1 MMIRLVNFLCVGLL
15 GLTVLANYHVSE
27 QTRVARVELGS
38 VDRKIQQDKS
48 SLSVLETEWERV
60 AGPARIQM
68 LAQSKLGMSD
78 SASLQLSALT
88 LLPRR
93 GESNPLSSAEIRQ
106 ASVQVP
112 EQPSVP
118 NLTPVSDTRQ

>member
-1 MMIRLVNFLCVGLL
+1 MIRVVNFLCVGLL

-27 QTRVARVELGS
+27 QTRLAHVALNS
-38 VDRKIQQDKS
+38 VDRKIDQEKS
-48 SLSVLETEWERV
+48 SMAVLETEWERV
-60 AGPARIQM
+60 AGPARIQA

-78 SASLQLSALT
+78 TASLQLSALS

-93 GESNPLSSAEIRQ
+93 GESTPLSNAEIRQ

-112 EQPSVP
+112 EQPANP
-118 NLTPVSDTRQ
+118 NFTRVSDTGQ

>member
-1 MMIRLVNFLCVGLL
+1 MMIRVVNFLCVGLL

-38 VDRKIQQDKS
+38 VDRKIEQDKS
-48 SLSVLETEWERV
+48 NLAILQTEWERV

-106 ASVQVP
+106 ASVQAP
-112 EQPSVP
+112 EQPIIS

>member
-1 MMIRLVNFLCVGLL
+1 MIRVVNFLCVALL

-38 VDRKIQQDKS
+38 VDRKIEQDKS
-48 SLSVLETEWERV
+48 NLAVLQTEWERV

-88 LLPRR
+88 LLPHR
-93 GESNPLSSAEIRQ
+93 GESNPLSGAEVRQ

-118 NLTPVSDTRQ
+118 NLMPVSDTRQ

>member
-1 MMIRLVNFLCVGLL
+1 MIRVVNFLCVGLL

-27 QTRVARVELGS
+27 QTRLAHVALNS
-38 VDRKIQQDKS
+38 VDRKIDQERS
-48 SLSVLETEWERV
+48 SMAVLETEWERV
-60 AGPARIQM
+60 AGPARIQA

-78 SASLQLSALT
+78 TASLQLSALS

-93 GESNPLSSAEIRQ
+93 GESTPLSNAEIRQ

-112 EQPSVP
+112 EQPANP
-118 NLTPVSDTRQ
+118 NFTRVSDTGQ

>member
-1 MMIRLVNFLCVGLL
+1 MIRVVNFLCVALL

-38 VDRKIQQDKS
+38 VDRKIEQDKS
-48 SLSVLETEWERV
+48 NLAILQTEWERV

-93 GESNPLSSAEIRQ
+93 GESNPLASAEIRQ

>member
-1 MMIRLVNFLCVGLL
+1 MMIRVVNFLCVGLL
-15 GLTVLANYHVSE
+15 ALTVLANYHVSE
-27 QTRVARVELGS
+27 QTRVARVALGS
-38 VDRKIQQDKS
+38 VDRKIEHDKS
-48 SLSVLETEWERV
+48 SMAILETEWERV

-93 GESNPLSSAEIRQ
+93 GESNPLTSAEIRQ

-112 EQPSVP
+112 EQPSVS